1 MKAPRRHRN
10 HKKRNT
16 MNTKQTTNK
25 TTQTIF
31 AILVGI
37 VLLSPSLR
45 AADSPP
51 PSAAAATEHLVCNRV
66 RILPREG
73 FPQRIKGAVIQG
85 SNTGP
90 TADFVDLAT
99 VAEEGREG
107 EWTELK
113 FANSKVYRFLRYFG
127 PKDSWCNVA
136 ELEFYHDD
144 TKLRGSS
151 FGTYG
156 SRDNGKNTY
165 DKAFDG
171 DPKTF
176 FDAFEPND
184 Q

>member
-73 FPQRIKGAVIQG
+73 FPQLVKGAIIQG
-85 SNTGP
+85 SNSGQMDGF
-90 TADFVDLAT
+90 AALAT
-99 VAEEGREG
+99 VTEDAVEGK
-107 EWTELK
+107 WLDLK
-113 FANSKVYRFLRYFG
+113 FANSKVYRFLRYYG
-127 PKDSWCNVA
+127 APDSSCNIA

-144 TKLRGSS
+144 TKLKGMA
-151 FGTYG
+151 FGTWG
-156 SRDNGKNTY
+156 TREGK
-165 DKAFDG
+165 K
-171 DPKTF
+171 KHRR
-176 FDAFEPND
+176 
-184 Q
+184 